1 MQNEDMNDTTRNFRM
16 RGIEITLYE
25 EGDGF
30 VVAGIGMVSVGHSV
44 ELGHEKDSVTRH
56 FSEWM
61 DARATF
67 LFWVQALV
75 GS

>member
-16 RGIEITLYE
+16 KGIDITLYK
-25 EGDGF
+25 DDAGF
-30 VVAGIGMVSVGHSV
+30 VVMGNGVVSIGHSV
-44 ELGHEKDSVTRH
+44 ELGHEKDTITRH
-56 FSEWM
+56 FENWM